1 MRGRRW
7 AQLCG
12 WLLLAM
18 SVQAM
23 AASRNFSV
31 AAGPA
36 TRGVTQFAQQ
46 AGLTV
51 LFPYE
56 LLEGKRTRALRGNHE
71 IEAGLQALLRDT
83 GLDGR
88 IDERGQILI
97 RAAARAAPA
106 PSSPEVAD
114 EEDGNGGLAIDDEL
128 PEAAVTGT
136 RLALDGMTTPTPVAM
151 FTSAELG
158 LRDPASLIN
167 ALAQLPHFLNNDTPQ
182 SQSFGTSAAAGS
194 SHLNLRGVGSIRTLT
209 LLDGRRIV
217 PSSRM
222 GTVDIALLPRN
233 LLRRVEVVTGGASAA
248 YGSDAVSGVVNLILD
263 DTFRGFTGQ
272 VQTGLSELGEYGNL
286 EANTTLGLD
295 LGDRSSLLLSAE
307 LFRANGIRG
316 YAGRGW
322 FDSSA
327 AIANPG
333 TGPRE
338 IIARDVHAT
347 GYTYGG
353 LILSGPLAGTQFLAG
368 GVPAP
373 FIRGELPTDTTQ
385 AGGSGVDPAADQIW
399 ILPDQRRL
407 NGFARFTTE
416 VAPDTSAWLQLLAG
430 HSRNHFGKD
439 MPSLWGPWAATIYR
453 DNAFLPE
460 SVRTRMA
467 EANIDSFRLGR
478 VGSDGDLGD
487 PSATVT
493 GTMLSG
499 SIGLERRFGNW
510 SASGYYQYGRDLS
523 RLRYDEVLRLDR
535 VYRAIDTVLD
545 GNGRI
550 VCRSTLSFPEDGCVP
565 LDPFGPGSV
574 SAEAR
579 AWVTEGYSTVTQD
592 MRQQTAEGSLRG
604 QVAGLPAGAISLA
617 AGATWRSEAVDVR
630 TRRYPEELAGLR
642 VQPSATQGYKGLPSA
657 YADTDNIFE
666 RTVTLDVSGSYRVWE
681 AFGEALVPLLR
692 DQPWIERLD
701 LHAAV
706 RASHYSGSG
715 AIPAWK
721 AGLDWQIIPA
731 LRLRTTRSRDVRAGS
746 LSERYDATGSGT
758 TIIDRT
764 LAGSPAYAVVGQ
776 REGNP
781 EVEPE
786 KSDTTTAGFVLQPG
800 GWASGLSLSADY
812 YDIHIRDAIGTWGV
826 QSIINGC
833 AAQVARACSLI
844 ERSAETGL
852 ITRVS
857 NRILNLEQARSRG
870 IDMEL
875 SWRGVV
881 DWFGGDSLAV
891 RLFANRTLESSTT
904 NAIGFQVDRA
914 GQTGLF
920 GGAPRLQANLSVAW
934 ARGPLQLSVNERY
947 ISSGSY
953 SATYTAADIDRRHV
967 RSAAYTALQA
977 SWKPVPTGGLRLY
990 FNVQNVFDQDP
1001 PVAPDWGFG
1010 GSMPTNEGL
1019 FDVLG
1024 RRYVF
1029 GVRYTR

>member
-1 MRGRRW
+1 MRGGRW
-7 AQLCG
+7 AQLCSC
-12 WLLLAM
+12 LLLVASM
-18 SVQAM
+18 H
-23 AASRNFSV
+23 AAAAGRSFNI

-56 LLEGKRTRALRGNHE
+56 LLQGKRTRALRGNHD
-71 IEAGLQALLRDT
+71 IDAGLAALLSGT
-83 GLDGR
+83 GLEGR
-88 IDERGQILI
+88 IERGQILI
-97 RAAARAAPA
+97 RATSAAPPPAA
-106 PSSPEVAD
+106 PTRASD
-114 EEDGNGGLAIDDEL
+114 EHASGEDALYSEL

-151 FTSAELG
+151 FSAAELG
-158 LRDPASLIN
+158 LRDPGSLIN
-167 ALAQLPHFLNNDTPQ
+167 ALAELPHFLNNDTPQ

-233 LLRRVEVVTGGASAA
+233 LVRRVEVVTGGASAA

-263 DTFRGFTGQ
+263 DSFRGFSGH
-272 VQTGLSELGEYGNL
+272 VQAGLSELGEYNNL
-286 EANTTLGLD
+286 EANTTFGLD
-295 LGDRSSLLLSAE
+295 LSEHSSLLLSAE
-307 LFRANGIRG
+307 LFRADGIRG
-316 YAGRGW
+316 YAGRSW

-327 AIANPG
+327 AITNPDG
-333 TGPRE
+333 SPRE
-338 IIARDVHAT
+338 IIARNVHAT

-353 LILSGPLAGTQFLAG
+353 LIVSGPLAGTQFLAG
-368 GVPAP
+368 GTPAP
-373 FIRGELPTDTTQ
+373 FVSGDLRTDTTQ

-407 NGFARFTTE
+407 NGFARLTTGL
-416 VAPDTSAWLQLLAG
+416 APDTSLWLQLLAG
-430 HSRNHFGKD
+430 HSKNHFGKD
-439 MPSLWGPWAATIYR
+439 MASLWGPWAATIYR

-460 SVRTRMA
+460 SIRTRMT
-467 EANIDSFRLGR
+467 ETSIDSFRLGR
-478 VGSDGDLGD
+478 VSSGGELGD
-487 PSATVT
+487 ASATVT
-493 GTMLSG
+493 GNLLSG
-499 SIGLERRFGNW
+499 TLGVEHRFGNW

-523 RLRYDEVLRLDR
+523 RLRYNEVLRLDR
-535 VYRAIDTVLD
+535 VYRAIDTVVD
-545 GNGRI
+545 GSGRI

-565 LDPFGPGSV
+565 LNPFGPGSV
-574 SAEAR
+574 TAEAR

-604 QVAGLPAGAISLA
+604 QLPGLAAGPISLA
-617 AGATWRSEAVDVR
+617 AGATWRNEAVEAH
-630 TRRYPEELAGLR
+630 TRLHPGNLDGLR
-642 VQPSATQGYKGLPSA
+642 IEPSATQGYKGLPSA
-657 YADTDNIFE
+657 YVNSDTIFE
-666 RTVTLDVSGSYRVWE
+666 RTIKLDVAGSYQVWE

-692 DQPWIERLD
+692 DLRLIERLD

-706 RASHYSGSG
+706 RGSHYSGSG

-721 AGLDWQIIPA
+721 AGIDWQITGA

-746 LSERYDATGSGT
+746 LSERYDSTAAGT
-758 TIIDRT
+758 TITDRV
-764 LAGSPAYAVVGQ
+764 LADAPVYAVVGQ

-800 GWASGLSLSADY
+800 GWASGLSVSADY

-826 QSIINGC
+826 QNIINGC
-833 AAQVARACSLI
+833 AEDVALACSLI

-857 NRILNLEQARSRG
+857 NRILNLERARSRG

-875 SWRGVV
+875 SWRGMV

-904 NAIGFQVDRA
+904 NAIGQLVDRA

-920 GGAPRLQANLSVAW
+920 GGAPRLQANLSIAW
-934 ARGPLQLSVNERY
+934 ARGPLQLALSERY

-953 SATYTAADIDRRHV
+953 NATYSTADIDRRHV

-977 SWKPVPTGGLRLY
+977 SWRLMPGSDLRLY
-990 FNVQNVFDQDP
+990 FNVQNVFDEAP
-1001 PVAPDWGFG
+1001 PIAPDWGFG

-1024 RRYVF
+1024 RRYVL
-1029 GVRYTR
+1029 GVRHAR